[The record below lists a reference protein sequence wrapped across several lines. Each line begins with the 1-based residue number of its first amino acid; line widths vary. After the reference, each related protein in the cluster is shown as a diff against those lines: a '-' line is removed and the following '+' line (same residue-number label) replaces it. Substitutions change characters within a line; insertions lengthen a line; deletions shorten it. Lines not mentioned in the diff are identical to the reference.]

1 MQPGLGLSLPVPPR
15 EARDEESEARSV
27 HRQAEGAELE
37 VPPAEAERQRVA
49 VPAQQAR
56 EEEAP
61 HETNRVRLI
70 VTEHFAN
77 AIRAAQTC
85 AVLWSRSSSPSRQ
98 APSGA

>member
-1 MQPGLGLSLPVPPR
+1 MRARVRARVKWWARPVPPR

-27 HRQAEGAELE
+27 DRQAEGAELE

-61 HETNRVRLI
+61 HESNRVRLI
-70 VTEHFAN
+70 VAEHLRTRGPN
-77 AIRAAQTC
+77 LR
-85 AVLWSRSSSPSRQ
+85 
-98 APSGA
+98 